1 MEKTELSLKKMYI
14 YVINAVPNA
23 IGIVL
28 SSSPAEIKKKLEE
41 NWIRFIKANSAKLLL
56 GTIDGSSPPSI
67 FVGRYGYPKVRIGPM
82 IPPLHGDT
90 TILDRTELWTGKNL
104 EEIAN
109 YRLSLVLGTMN
120 VDIHDISSRYL
131 ENMQEL
137 AMSERPA
144 ETEATFEK
152 TPVVDVHM
160 QKELRL
166 DHVAPPFGPAA
177 PLRGFKMSSLSA
189 DQRIETVYYDTDLR
203 AADAMMELYRRSVE
217 MSIIQRVLSMGM
229 LGVKKK
235 RKLVPT
241 RWSISATDDIISSML
256 VKEIEMNPTIDLFEV
271 TRYSHL
277 ANYYSIILIPDD
289 RWIFEMIESW
299 FTSRGQVATAADNED
314 ERGLN
319 HNPTIAGAYF
329 AARLAV
335 AEHLARRH
343 KKAGAI
349 VLREIHPNYVMPLGV
364 WQIREGVRE
373 ALKKPPQKFER
384 FDHAMSFACSYMSLS
399 KNEVVQKSRL
409 WKSFKGQTK
418 ISDFA

>member
-1 MEKTELSLKKMYI
+1 
-14 YVINAVPNA
+14 VPNA

-41 NWIRFIKANSAKLLL
+41 NWIRFIKANSAKLSL

-67 FVGRYGYPKVRIGPM
+67 FVGSYGYPKVRIGPM

-120 VDIHDISSRYL
+120 VNIHDISSRYL

-152 TPVVDVHM
+152 RAVVDAHM

-166 DHVAPPFGPAA
+166 DHVATPFGLAA
-177 PLRGFKMSSLSA
+177 PLRGFKVSSLSA

-256 VKEIEMNPTIDLFEV
+256 VKEIGMNPTIDLFEV

-299 FTSRGQVATAADNED
+299 FTSRGQVATGADNED

>member
-1 MEKTELSLKKMYI
+1 L
-14 YVINAVPNA
+14 
-23 IGIVL
+23 
-28 SSSPAEIKKKLEE
+28 SSPAEIKKKLEE
-41 NWIRFIKANSAKLLL
+41 NWIEFIKANSAKLSL

-90 TILDRTELWTGKNL
+90 AILDKTELWTGKSI

-120 VDIHDISSRYL
+120 VNVHDVSSSRYL

-137 AMSERPA
+137 AMSESPA
-144 ETEATFEK
+144 EAEATFEK
-152 TPVVDVHM
+152 RPVADAHM

-166 DHVAPPFGPAA
+166 NHEATPFGPAA
-177 PLRGFKMSSLSA
+177 PLRGFKVSSLSA
-189 DQRIETVYYDTDLR
+189 DQRIETAYYDTDWR
-203 AADAMMELYRRSVE
+203 AAEAMMELYRRSVE
-217 MSIIQRVLSMGM
+217 ISIIQRVLSMGM

-256 VKEIEMNPTIDLFEV
+256 VKEIGMNPTIDLFEV

-277 ANYYSIILIPDD
+277 ANYYSIILVPND

-299 FTSRGQVATAADNED
+299 FTSRGQVATGADNED

-343 KKAGAI
+343 KKAGGI

-373 ALKKPPQKFER
+373 ALKNPPQKFER
-384 FDHAMSFACSYMSLS
+384 FDHAMSFACSYMSIS
-399 KNEVVQKSRL
+399 KNEMVQKSRL

>member
-1 MEKTELSLKKMYI
+1 M
-14 YVINAVPNA
+14 
-23 IGIVL
+23 
-28 SSSPAEIKKKLEE
+28 SSPAEIKKKLEE
-41 NWIRFIKANSAKLLL
+41 NWIQFIKANSAKLSL

-90 TILDRTELWTGKNL
+90 TILDRTELWTGKSI

-120 VDIHDISSRYL
+120 VNVHDISSSRYL

-144 ETEATFEK
+144 EAEATFEK
-152 TPVVDVHM
+152 RPVADAHM

-166 DHVAPPFGPAA
+166 DHEATPFGPAA
-177 PLRGFKMSSLSA
+177 PLRGFNVSSLSA
-189 DQRIETVYYDTDLR
+189 DQRIETAYYDTDLR
-203 AADAMMELYRRSVE
+203 AAEAMMELYRRSVE
-217 MSIIQRVLSMGM
+217 ISIIQRVLSMGM

-256 VKEIEMNPTIDLFEV
+256 VKEIAMNPTIDLFEV

-277 ANYYSIILIPDD
+277 ANYYSIILIPNH

-299 FTSRGQVATAADNED
+299 FTSRGQVATGADNED

-373 ALKKPPQKFER
+373 ALKNPPQKFER
-384 FDHAMSFACSYMSLS
+384 FDHAMSFACSYMSVS
-399 KNEVVQKSRL
+399 KNEIVQKSWL

>member
-1 MEKTELSLKKMYI
+1 M
-14 YVINAVPNA
+14 PNA

-28 SSSPAEIKKKLEE
+28 SLSPAEIKKKLEE

-120 VDIHDISSRYL
+120 VNIHDISSRYL

-299 FTSRGQVATAADNED
+299 FTSRGQVATGADNED